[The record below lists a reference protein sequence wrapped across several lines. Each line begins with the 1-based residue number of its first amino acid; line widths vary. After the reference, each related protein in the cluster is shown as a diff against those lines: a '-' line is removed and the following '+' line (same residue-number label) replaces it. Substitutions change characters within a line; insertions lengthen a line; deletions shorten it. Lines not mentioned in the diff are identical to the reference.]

1 MNEENLKKYEELEEE
16 IKVNDEKL
24 IKLEEEVV
32 SVLNSFKSIKDKLK
46 LKQAEKDFLQERKLR
61 LEAEKKLL
69 EKSINE

>member
-16 IKVNDEKL
+16 IKANDEKL

-32 SVLNSFKSIKDKLK
+32 SVLNSFKSIKDRLK
-46 LKQAEKDFLQERKLR
+46 LKQTEKEFLQERKLR

-69 EKSINE
+69 EKTINE